1 MFVRTFFMTG
11 RRADPERL
19 LPIFLNRRRKLVQPR
34 EERCDLPHVLL
45 AERFIPCGHAAVA
58 DAGSD
63 SVKNVPLGIIERL
76 EDKLR
81 RGRILGMG
89 QQARLV
95 VEPAVTPRAVHRIQL
110 HAVDNVV
117 VGRGHWVV
125 YPRRMALH
133 GSIQRTHGDPLF
145 PARRSG
151 ICIGV
156 HKT

>member
-11 RRADPERL
+11 LWADPERL
-19 LPIFLNRRRKLVQPR
+19 LPIFLNRRRKLVQAR
-34 EERCDLPHVLL
+34 KKCRHLPHVLL

-95 VEPAVTPRAVHRIQL
+95 VEPAVPPRAVTRIQRD
-110 HAVDNVV
+110 AVSNV
-117 VGRGHWVV
+117 GFCRGHLGG
-125 YPRRMALH
+125 YSRF
-133 GSIQRTHGDPLF
+133 S
-145 PARRSG
+145 
-151 ICIGV
+151 
-156 HKT
+156 

>member
-11 RRADPERL
+11 LWADPERFFPVL
-19 LPIFLNRRRKLVQPR
+19 LNSRRKLVQAR
-34 EERCDLPHVLL
+34 KKCRHLPHVLL

-81 RGRILGMG
+81 TGRRLGMC

-95 VEPAVTPRAVHRIQL
+95 VERAVTARAGPRIHHQAVYT
-110 HAVDNVV
+110 VV
-117 VGRGHWVV
+117 
-125 YPRRMALH
+125 L
-133 GSIQRTHGDPLF
+133 
-145 PARRSG
+145 
-151 ICIGV
+151 
-156 HKT
+156 